1 MRSLDVQQVLRWIV
15 TAIVLMLAIVL
26 LGFVLKVAGFLL
38 GYAIRGLIILL
49 LIAIVVRLIGGLKS
63 GR

>member
-38 GYAIRGLIILL
+38 GYAIRGLIVLL

>member
-38 GYAIRGLIILL
+38 GYAIRGLIVLL
-49 LIAIVVRLIGGLKS
+49 LVAIVVRLIGGLKS